1 MIIYVYKIKKGGGK
15 MAREKVGITLTEDT
29 LKRLMEIADEM
40 GLSKSQAISMLI
52 NKHYIKEIEKG
63 GQEGV

>member
-1 MIIYVYKIKKGGGK
+1 

-29 LKRLMEIADEM
+29 LERLIKIADEM

-52 NKHYIKEIEKG
+52 NKHFIKEFEGREKG
-63 GQEGV
+63 V